1 MNDPTGSKASR
12 RRSAMSVAEGDTT
25 SGRRPMGEVLSV
37 EGVVKDYRRG
47 AQRVRALDDVS
58 LTVDAGEFVSV
69 LGPSGSGKST
79 LLHLMGALDQPTTG
93 CVRVGGVDVAALS
106 DDALTD
112 LRRHRLGFV
121 FQFFNLLPTLS
132 AWENVAV
139 PLLLDGHRLGSVKPR
154 AVPLLEALGLGHR
167 VDHRPAELSGG
178 ELQRVAIARALVGE
192 PKLVLAD
199 EPTGN
204 LDPENARQVLALF
217 RAQTKERGAA
227 AILATH
233 SEQAAA
239 GCDRRYR
246 LSAQGLEPVG

>member
-1 MNDPTGSKASR
+1 
-12 RRSAMSVAEGDTT
+12 
-25 SGRRPMGEVLSV
+25 MGEVLSV

-47 AQRVRALDDVS
+47 AQTVRALDDVS

-112 LRRHRLGFV
+112 LRRHRLG
-121 FQFFNLLPTLS
+121 
-132 AWENVAV
+132 
-139 PLLLDGHRLGSVKPR
+139 SVKPR

-178 ELQRVAIARALVGE
+178 ELQRVAIARALVAD
-192 PKLVLAD
+192 PIVVLAD

-204 LDPENARQVLALF
+204 LDSATGAGVLDVLQRSCAER
-217 RAQTKERGAA
+217 RAAIVMVTHDDRAA
-227 AILATH
+227 ALGDRSVHLVDGRLVDAPVAT
-233 SEQAAA
+233 
-239 GCDRRYR
+239 
-246 LSAQGLEPVG
+246 